1 MAIPRGLF
9 RRTLPLSRDHA
20 RPGGI
25 LALKPSRAALAA
37 GFATLYFVW
46 GSTYLAIRI
55 AVASIPP
62 FTLSGLR
69 FVAAGATLLLWRR
82 LRGGIPFPS
91 PRQWLGAASVG
102 ICLVTLSNVS
112 VVTAEQTLPSG
123 VVALFAS
130 GTPLLIALLNRRRT
144 GTPLGRRRGI
154 GLALG
159 TVGMVL
165 LAGAMFSA
173 VHRVTPI
180 LLMALA
186 SCAWATGSTYGRGWG
201 SPPDLL
207 MASAAQML
215 VGGAMA
221 LVAAHLA
228 NDVAVIH
235 ANGIP
240 LRSLVA
246 WGYLAVFGS
255 LLAYPVFQWLLS
267 VADPT
272 AVVSYTYVNPIV
284 ALLLGTFLGHE
295 VLSLRTMLATMVLIP
310 AVVLVVTGESRKEA
324 AAPAEE

>member
-1 MAIPRGLF
+1 MA
-9 RRTLPLSRDHA
+9 
-20 RPGGI
+20 
-25 LALKPSRAALAA
+25 
-37 GFATLYFVW
+37 
-46 GSTYLAIRI
+46 
-55 AVASIPP
+55 AVPP
-62 FTLSGLR
+62 FTLSGMR
-69 FVAAGATLLLWRR
+69 FTAAGATLLLWRR
-82 LRGGIPFPS
+82 LHGRVPFPTA
-91 PRQWLGAASVG
+91 RQWIGAGAVG
-102 ICLVTLSNVS
+102 FCLVTLSNVS

-144 GTPLGRRRGI
+144 GTPLGPRRAA

-159 TVGMVL
+159 AVGMIL

-215 VGGAMA
+215 VGGMA
-221 LVAAHLA
+221 ALLAAHLA
-228 NDVAVIH
+228 GDVSVIH
-235 ANGIP
+235 AAGIP
-240 LRSLVA
+240 LRALLA
-246 WGYLAVFGS
+246 WAYLAIFGS

-272 AVVSYTYVNPIV
+272 AVVSYTYINPIV
-284 ALLLGTFLGHE
+284 ALILGVVLGHE
-295 VLSLRTMLATMVLIP
+295 SFTFRTFLATLVLIP
-310 AVVLVVTGESRKEA
+310 AVVLVVTGEGRREA
-324 AAPAEE
+324 EIPAEE